1 MTVPSDIVRLNQIG
15 PGLDRRLNADAAG
28 REAIRRELGLGA
40 VRELAADVAV
50 APHGE
55 GWRLSGRIEA
65 DVDQTCGI
73 TLEPLPTRID
83 ERFAI
88 DLIEGPPPEMEG
100 EVDMDLD
107 VDAPDYVEGHIDLWA
122 YALEQLALALDP
134 FPRKPG
140 VEFVQ
145 PEEPAEV
152 SPFSVLTR
160 LKPKDDGQG

>member
-1 MTVPSDIVRLNQIG
+1 MTLPTDVVRLNQIG
-15 PGLDRRLNADAAG
+15 PGVSRRLAADAGA
-28 REAIRRELGLGA
+28 REAIRRELSLGA
-40 VRELAADVAV
+40 VRALAADISMV
-50 APHGE
+50 PHGE
-55 GWRLSGRIEA
+55 GWRLSGRVEA
-65 DVDQTCGI
+65 DIDQTCGI

-88 DLIEGPPPEMEG
+88 DLIEGAPPEADG
-100 EVDMDLD
+100 EVDID
-107 VDAPDYVEGHIDLWA
+107 VEADVPDYVEGQVDLWA
-122 YALEQLALALDP
+122 YAIEQLALALDP

-140 VEFVQ
+140 AEFVQ